1 MRKSGTSSESSAVRA
16 LEGTF
21 RAIALTSTAA
31 LVALVAAVGAV
42 GAYAETQQTW
52 TWYFHMER
60 ATATATPAVVALTL
74 VSLGSLLGFV
84 LVADLE

>member
-1 MRKSGTSSESSAVRA
+1 MREPTGAVRA
-16 LEGTF
+16 LGGVF

-42 GAYAETQQTW
+42 AAYAETQQTW

-60 ATATATPAVVALTL
+60 AIETATPLVVALTL
-74 VSLGSLLGFV
+74 VSLVSLLGFV